1 MIEERMNL
9 EVQKG
14 LAREKGYDIIR
25 ELILRGGKR
34 KWQKRNL
41 RGQSRI

>member
-1 MIEERMNL
+1 MVSMRSS
-9 EVQKG
+9 VQFRLWALSKKG

-34 KWQKRNL
+34 NGK
-41 RGQSRI
+41 GEI